1 MKTIKNSRLIEQH
14 WEEIKSLKEQKF
26 NFAEIAKQI
35 FDKYNYHQDGNLDSF
50 RRKISHKFSISNM
63 SNEHPALAQECDVIG
78 LPIENVKHY
87 WYKGEHFSINV
98 NGENET
104 DYIKAVAEVIDN
116 YDFKPKTFKRNKADK
131 NNPKAIKATLSDM
144 HVGLN
149 SNPNSRSLFGYE
161 YNAEIFNEN
170 IDKVINS
177 IIKEYESNGTF
188 DLLLFDDLGDGLDG
202 YDGLTT
208 RGGHKL
214 EQNMS
219 NEEAFK
225 TYVEGKLR
233 LIETV
238 IDMGVAEKYHVRNV
252 SDCNHS
258 GSFGAIANMA
268 IKMVLDRIYEKNI
281 VEFTILEKF
290 MEHFEYGVHTFI
302 LTHGKDKHYM
312 FKGLPYTLNDKAI
325 VYINEYIEH
334 YGINTKYIHLEKGD
348 LHRIGYDRTKK
359 FDYRNFM
366 SFAPPSAWVQA
377 NFGDGYSGYSIQVVP
392 KYNGEIQHT
401 DYYLELK
408 KK

>member
-1 MKTIKNSRLIEQH
+1 MKINNSDLLTKH
-14 WEEIKSLKEQKF
+14 WGEITELVRNGYTRPTDLGK
-26 NFAEIAKQI
+26 II
-35 FDKYNYHQDGNLDSF
+35 FEKYNYYNENNFDSF
-50 RRKISHKFSISNM
+50 RRAISTKLSNKPQ
-63 SNEHPALAQECDVIG
+63 SLTHPALNEECDAIG
-78 LPIENVKHY
+78 LPIQSVKNY

-98 NGENET
+98 NASSEVDYVQAIGAVLENYTYEKKKFVRT
-104 DYIKAVAEVIDN
+104 KD
-116 YDFKPKTFKRNKADK
+116 T

-149 SNPNSRSLFGYE
+149 PNPNNKSLFGYE

-177 IIKEYESNGTF
+177 IVKEYENNGVF

-202 YDGLTT
+202 YNGLTT
-208 RGGHKL
+208 RGGHGL

-225 TYVEGKLR
+225 TYIEGKLR

-238 IDMGVAEKYHVRNV
+238 IDMGVANKYHIRNV

-268 IKMVLDRIYEKNI
+268 IKMILERVYEKGA
-281 VEFTILEKF
+281 VEFTILERF
-290 MEHFEYGVHTFI
+290 MEHFVYGEHTFI
-302 LTHGKDKHYM
+302 LTHGKDSKYM
-312 FKGLPYTLNDKAI
+312 FKGLPYTLNDKTI
-325 VYINEYIEH
+325 SFINEYIEH

-366 SFAPPSAWVQA
+366 SFAPPSAWVQG
-377 NFGDGYSGYSIQVVP
+377 NFGDGYSGYSIQIVP

-401 DYYLELK
+401 DYYIDLRK
-408 KK
+408 K

>member
-1 MKTIKNSRLIEQH
+1 MKTINSTLLEKH
-14 WEEIKSLKEQKF
+14 WEEIKSLKQQNL
-26 NFAEIAKQI
+26 NFGQIAKKI
-35 FDKYNYHQDGNLDSF
+35 FDKNNYYREGNLDSF
-50 RRKISHKFSISNM
+50 RRGISTRFANNSM
-63 SNEHPALAQECDVIG
+63 SNEHPALSQECEVVG
-78 LPIENVKHY
+78 LPIENVKNY

-98 NGENET
+98 SGGNES
-104 DYIKAVAEVIDN
+104 DYVKAVADVIDN
-116 YDFKPKTFKRNKADK
+116 YDFKPKTFKPAKAPKD
-131 NNPKAIKATLSDM
+131 NPKAIKATLSDM

-149 SNPNSRSLFGYE
+149 SNPNNKSLFGYE

-177 IIKEYESNGTF
+177 IIKEYENNGTF

-202 YDGLTT
+202 YNGLTT
-208 RGGHKL
+208 RGGHAL

-238 IDMGVAEKYHVRNV
+238 IDMGVAEKYHVRSV
-252 SDCNHS
+252 TDCNHS

-268 IKMVLDRIYEKNI
+268 IKMVLDRVYEKDI

-302 LTHGKDKHYM
+302 LTHGKDKQYM

-325 VYINEYIEH
+325 AIINEYIDH

-377 NFGDGYSGYSIQVVP
+377 NFGDGYSGYSIQIVP

-401 DYYLELK
+401 DYYLELRK
-408 KK
+408 K